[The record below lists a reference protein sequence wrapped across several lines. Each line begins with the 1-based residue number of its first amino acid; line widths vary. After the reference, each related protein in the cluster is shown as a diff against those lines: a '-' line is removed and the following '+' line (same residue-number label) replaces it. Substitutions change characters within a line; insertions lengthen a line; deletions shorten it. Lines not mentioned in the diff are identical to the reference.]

1 MAKSVKSKPRRAPQ
15 RLKSFGTLMDGLARG
30 KPAKA
35 AFRYDRA
42 DMSVSTPAERIKL
55 DPRKADFRSAAET
68 MAKSEAKGLI
78 DILNANARK
87 ARRALYRQRVEANP
101 RIKKIVS
108 EGDSWHLFPVI
119 IDELIDQLN
128 KDKTLAIFSADA
140 AGDTA
145 ANMWAERQES
155 NKGFLKSIMMERP
168 QVFLLN
174 GGGNDLLQARKGP
187 DGKMIG
193 NLFFHLKDFQP
204 GMTAKQLLRPSID
217 AEYET
222 AIGHLGNMIAKAA
235 AFDFVKKVVIHGY
248 DYSFPDDDV
257 WLGKP
262 MAMRGIKGAAL
273 QRSVV
278 IELIDRVHT
287 RLHALAQSF
296 AATGKVA
303 YVDVRGAVKTKP
315 EWYDEIHPRSPGFK
329 KVAALIRPHL

>member
-1 MAKSVKSKPRRAPQ
+1 MAKPVKSKPRRASS
-15 RLKSFGTLMDGLARG
+15 RLASFGPLMDGLARG

-42 DMSVSTPAERIKL
+42 DMTVSTPTERIKL
-55 DPRKADFRSAAET
+55 DTRKADIRSAAET
-68 MAKSEAKGLI
+68 MAKAESKGFL
-78 DILNANARK
+78 DVLNANARK

-101 RIKKIVS
+101 SIKKIVS

-128 KDKTLAIFSADA
+128 KDKTIAIFSTDA

-155 NKGFLKSIMMERP
+155 NKGFLKAITMERP

-174 GGGNDLLQARKGP
+174 GGGNDFLQARKGP
-187 DGKMIG
+187 GRQDDRQSLLPPQG
-193 NLFFHLKDFQP
+193 FP
-204 GMTAKQLLRPSID
+204 AGMTAKQLLKPSID

-222 AIGHLGNMIAKAA
+222 AIGHLRNMIAKAA

-248 DYSFPDDDV
+248 DYSFPDNDI

-287 RLHALAQSF
+287 RLAALAQSF
-296 AATGKVA
+296 AATGKVV

-315 EWYDEIHPRSPGFK
+315 EWYDEIHPKSPGFK
-329 KVAALIRPHL
+329 KVAALVRAKL